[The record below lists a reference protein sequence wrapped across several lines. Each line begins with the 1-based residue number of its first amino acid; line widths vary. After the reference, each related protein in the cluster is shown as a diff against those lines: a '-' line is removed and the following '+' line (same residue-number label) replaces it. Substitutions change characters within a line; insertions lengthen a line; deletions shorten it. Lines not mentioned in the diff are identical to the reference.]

1 MPLKNSKFLYFKNP
15 KIYIEDKAEIV
26 LFILAS
32 ASVLILFLITAFVLK
47 EGAPAFTSMG
57 LSNFLFGQRWE
68 PYYRSFGA
76 FPLLYGSLMIV
87 FGSLVI
93 SVPLGIFTAVFLAEY
108 APRWLGDL
116 LKPIIELLAAIP
128 SIVYG
133 FFGFVFLAPRIME
146 FFNLS
151 FGKVALTASI
161 ILSIM
166 TVPTIVSISS
176 EVIFSVPKEYR
187 KASLALG
194 ATKWQTLRSVV
205 LPTAKPGIVA
215 SILLA
220 FGRAIGETVAVLMVC
235 GCVPKI
241 PSPPWNYFEPVH
253 TLTAAIALDM
263 GEVAWGSLHYHALFG
278 LGVILFTITFIVN
291 AIADFIL
298 RKAPKGTV
306 QI

>member
-1 MPLKNSKFLYFKNP
+1 MRLVKPIFLCFKGPKFHIK
-15 KIYIEDKAEIV
+15 DKVEII
-26 LFILAS
+26 LFMTAS
-32 ASVLILFLITAFVLK
+32 ASVLILFLIIVFVFE
-47 EGAPAFTSMG
+47 EGVPAFANIG
-57 LSNFLFGQRWE
+57 LSNFLFGRRWA
-68 PYYRSFGA
+68 PYYKSFGA

-93 SVPLGIFTAVFLAEY
+93 SVPLGIFTALFLAEY
-108 APRWLGDL
+108 VPRWLGDL

-146 FFNLS
+146 FFDFS
-151 FGKVALTASI
+151 FGKTALTASV
-161 ILSIM
+161 ILSMM

-176 EVIFSVPKEYR
+176 EVISSVPKEYR

-194 ATKWQTLRSVV
+194 ATKWKTLKSVV

-235 GCVPKI
+235 GLVPEI

-263 GEVAWGSLHYHALFG
+263 GEVPWGSLHYHALFG

-291 AIADFIL
+291 TVADFIMK
-298 RKAPKGTV
+298 KAPKGAV

>member
-1 MPLKNSKFLYFKNP
+1 MRLGKPNFLCFK
-15 KIYIEDKAEIV
+15 DKAEII
-26 LFILAS
+26 LFTVAS
-32 ASVLILFLITAFVLK
+32 ASVLILFLITVFVFE
-47 EGAPAFTSMG
+47 EGVPAFMNMG
-57 LSNFLFGQRWE
+57 LSNFLFGQRWA
-68 PYYRSFGA
+68 PYYKSFGA

-93 SVPLGIFTAVFLAEY
+93 SVPLGIFTALFLAEY
-108 APRWLGDL
+108 VPRWLGDL

-146 FFNLS
+146 FFDLS
-151 FGKVALTASI
+151 VGKTALTASV

-176 EVIFSVPKEYR
+176 EVISSVPKEYR
-187 KASLALG
+187 KASFALG
-194 ATKWQTLRSVV
+194 ATKWQTLKSVV

-241 PSPPWNYFEPVH
+241 PSPPWNYFESVH
-253 TLTAAIALDM
+253 TLTAAIALEM
-263 GEVAWGSLHYHALFG
+263 GEVPWESLHYHALFG
-278 LGVILFTITFIVN
+278 LGAILFTITFIVN
-291 AIADFIL
+291 TVADFIMK
-298 RKAPKGTV
+298 KAPKGAV